1 MKIIDSIAAFEKDR
15 GRWAL
20 TIGNFDGVHLGHQ
33 DIIRAGK
40 NAVKEN
46 NLAGLAL
53 MTFDPHP
60 VAILHPERAP
70 AILTPMPIKQHL
82 LEKSLVD
89 CLIVLKDSL
98 DMLNLSPND
107 FVDKFLMNTVKP
119 AIVVE
124 GPNFKFGYGRSGDI
138 DTLTRLGAARGF
150 EVIVTQPRKIQT
162 ETGQS
167 VMCSSSLIRDLLHQG
182 KVDLAAKALGRF
194 YRLIGKTVPGRG
206 IGRQL
211 GFPTANIEPL
221 DQIIPSE
228 GVYAGFVA
236 AGDNAH
242 DVCTDI
248 NLRPAAFSVGRAKT
262 FLSDHPLLLEAHILT
277 EDIEDLTGKW
287 LAMQFVKKIRSQQR
301 FENQEALKKQIA
313 DDCRTAAT
321 ILSKISEHG

>member
-1 MKIIDSIAAFEKDR
+1 MKIIDSLTAFEKDR
-15 GRWAL
+15 GPWAL
-20 TIGNFDGVHLGHQ
+20 TIGNFDGIHLGHQ
-33 DIIRAGK
+33 DIIRAAK
-40 NAVKEN
+40 NAVKQN

-70 AILTPMPIKQHL
+70 AILTPMPLKQHL
-82 LEKSLVD
+82 LEELKVD
-89 CLIVLKDSL
+89 CLIVIKDSIDL
-98 DMLNLSPND
+98 LNLSPKD
-107 FVDKFLMNTVKP
+107 FVDEFLIKTVKP

-138 DTLTRLGAARGF
+138 DTLTKLGAARGL

-167 VMCSSSLIRDLLHQG
+167 AMCSSSLIRDFLRQG
-182 KVDLAAKALGRF
+182 KVDFAAKALGRF

-206 IGRQL
+206 IGTQL

-228 GVYAGFVA
+228 GVYAGLVTT
-236 AGDNAH
+236 GDNAH
-242 DVCTDI
+242 DVCTDT
-248 NLRPAAFSVGRAKT
+248 NLRPAALSVGRAKT

-277 EDIEDLTGKW
+277 ENIEDLTGKY
-287 LAMQFVKKIRSQQR
+287 LSMQFVQKIRPQQR
-301 FENQEALKKQIA
+301 FENHEALKEQIAKDCQTAKQI
-313 DDCRTAAT
+313 
-321 ILSKISEHG
+321 LS